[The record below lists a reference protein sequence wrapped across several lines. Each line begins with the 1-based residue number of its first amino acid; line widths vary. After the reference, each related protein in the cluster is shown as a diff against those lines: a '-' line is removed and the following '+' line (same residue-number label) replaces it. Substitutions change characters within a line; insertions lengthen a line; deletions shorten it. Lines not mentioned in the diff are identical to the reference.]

1 MNRISKE
8 AKEKDGGWGLG
19 VGRWGGDVGDIE
31 CSRSKS
37 TDKKPLIL
45 HRPPLSQRRLSR
57 SYKRNIFHDRKRIQQ
72 EWVIRVVWFRLMVQR
87 DPKLQEPS
95 KKILENTLRNSE

>member
-1 MNRISKE
+1 M
-8 AKEKDGGWGLG
+8 G

-31 CSRSKS
+31 CSRCASYRSKS

-87 DPKLQEPS
+87 DPKLQESS